1 MKTHVQ
7 QLDLVYIFTTVRD
20 HASSS
25 RTRLCFNSFDS
36 FLQFSFDENASK
48 RSTVFTRLFRRIVPF
63 LDASK
68 LSWGDTYSMS
78 YTSVVFGNTA
88 LSLFILYTAYLNATS
103 VVLSLSS
110 CVKIAPVKK
119 KKNKQIYLERT
130 VTIWCPL
137 WGFALWCFYIITV
150 SSVSKI
156 KSFNRSASQ
165 QPLQYVLRVISN
177 AFIVTQFKMQVRW

>member
-1 MKTHVQ
+1 MVERNPIKILKTHVQ
-7 QLDLVYIFTTVRD
+7 QLDLVYIFTIVRG

-36 FLQFSFDENASK
+36 FLQRSFDENESK
-48 RSTVFTRLFRRIVPF
+48 RSTMFTRLFRCIVPF

-119 KKNKQIYLERT
+119 RKTNKFISR
-130 VTIWCPL
+130 
-137 WGFALWCFYIITV
+137 G
-150 SSVSKI
+150 
-156 KSFNRSASQ
+156 
-165 QPLQYVLRVISN
+165 PLQYARCERLRYGVFTLLPSRVW
-177 AFIVTQFKMQVRW
+177 AK